1 MLHGHTKIIL
11 EDVNTKEQQIYED
24 DNFVTNAFEEL
35 IQQRGIFGNVYKTLL
50 REDIYSSGWDKTMMK
65 YLTGGIILF
74 DEAFPEGDE
83 GKKCIYPPAGIS
95 QVGMG
100 TITTTY
106 TGEQRMAGSYNN
118 DESGWLNNHLG
129 YRHVWD
135 FTTNQA
141 NGDIAS
147 VSLTTATGGIIGQG
161 SYTKVSD

>member
-35 IQQRGIFGNVYKTLL
+35 IQQRGIFGNVYKSLL
-50 REDIYSSGWDKTMMK
+50 REYLNSNTYDKMMMK

-74 DEAFPEGDE
+74 DEIFPEGDE

-100 TITTTY
+100 TIATTY
-106 TGEQRMAGSYNN
+106 TG
-118 DESGWLNNHLG
+118 
-129 YRHVWD
+129 
-135 FTTNQA
+135 
-141 NGDIAS
+141 
-147 VSLTTATGGIIGQG
+147 
-161 SYTKVSD
+161 